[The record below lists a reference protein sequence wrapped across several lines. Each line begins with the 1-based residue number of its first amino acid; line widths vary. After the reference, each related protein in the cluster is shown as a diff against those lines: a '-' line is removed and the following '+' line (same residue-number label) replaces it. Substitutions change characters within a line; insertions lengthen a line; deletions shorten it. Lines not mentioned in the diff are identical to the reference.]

1 MGIKTTITPLG
12 KTGTPG
18 QHFAIWKSAF
28 EMAFE
33 MAFSARDASAASA
46 AGQADDAVAA
56 FRESLKGGGE

>member
-28 EMAFE
+28 EMAF
-33 MAFSARDASAASA
+33 SARDASAASA

-56 FRESLKGGGE
+56 FCESLKGGGE